1 MNTAAEVDAFRFH
14 LPHAPRH
21 HLLFHLE
28 IGDPEY
34 EQAARYFALFVDG
47 YGVTRSVELLGRC
60 ESRWSGSDY
69 GNSLTRPVFWN
80 FWLNPA
86 LVPPTVRYGLFDRLD
101 GDRVVVDAEHARRLA
116 GCRTD
121 PSGDLGEVVGRVQH
135 P

>member
-34 EQAARYFALFVDG
+34 EQAARYFALLVDG
-47 YGVTRSVELLGRC
+47 YRVTRSIELLRR
-60 ESRWSGSDY
+60 SQPRWAGSDY
-69 GNSLTRPVFWN
+69 RDPLARPVFWN
-80 FWLNPA
+80 FRLDPA
-86 LVPPTVRYGLFDRLD
+86 LVPPTVSYGLLDRLD
-101 GDRVVVDAEHARRLA
+101 RDWVVVDAEHARRLA

-121 PSGDLGEVVGRVQH
+121 PSGDLREIVGRMQH
-135 P
+135 T